1 MINDEPCEVFG
12 NRLTRSQALFGAPNR
27 GLLKPE
33 VEKLAEL
40 LQFSRWAAGTRQ
52 HHNNV
57 HSAGRGVHGKPAFL
71 LPAEARQTCP
81 FRPTQA
87 NIEVRAPP

>member
-1 MINDEPCEVFG
+1 MFG

-71 LPAEARQTCP
+71 LPAEARQNMSIAP
-81 FRPTQA
+81 HASKF
-87 NIEVRAPP
+87 EVRAPP